1 MRLIAEHGE
10 GRGKKKNK
18 KIYEVGRVR
27 FSGALDLG
35 GEERYGYEA
44 MKFLFHE
51 TFITRRKFGG

>member
-1 MRLIAEHGE
+1 MRLIAGHGRKGE
-10 GRGKKKNK
+10 DK

-27 FSGALDLG
+27 FGGLDLG

-44 MKFLFHE
+44 MKFLFDE

>member
-1 MRLIAEHGE
+1 MGKGE
-10 GRGKKKNK
+10 EKKKKNK